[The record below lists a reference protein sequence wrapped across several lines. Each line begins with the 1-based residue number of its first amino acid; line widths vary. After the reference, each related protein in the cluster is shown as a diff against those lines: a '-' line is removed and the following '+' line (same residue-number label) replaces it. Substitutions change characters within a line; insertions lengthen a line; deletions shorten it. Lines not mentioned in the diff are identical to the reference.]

1 MRTTASLSVLL
12 LSLAC
17 AAAATAQAGAPSPQT
32 QAPASECTPEKP
44 AEARRHKAV
53 KAEPR
58 LGEKISG
65 YPKWGNFLLMTAS
78 GGLQP
83 AYDVRYDGVHYTV
96 ATDQD
101 RKVIEYVSTGDPAFR
116 TPEGLAAGDT
126 LERVLA
132 AAAGAVVS
140 RERGWAFHVRLP
152 SGWSA
157 AFTQGRSMTEG
168 ELPPSARVCFFFKRQ
183 H

>member
-1 MRTTASLSVLL
+1 LSVLL

-17 AAAATAQAGAPSPQT
+17 AAAASAQAGAPAPQT
-32 QAPASECTPEKP
+32 PPAPASECTPEKP
-44 AEARRHKAV
+44 GEARHYKAV
-53 KAEPR
+53 RVEPR

-65 YPKWGNFLLMTAS
+65 YPKWKNELLMTAS
-78 GGLQP
+78 GGLDP
-83 AYDVRYDGVHYTV
+83 SYEVSHGGVHYTV

-132 AAAGAVVS
+132 AAAGAAVA

-168 ELPPSARVCFFFKRQ
+168 ELPSSARVCFFFKRQ